1 MKLVESPQSKG
12 TGRDKSGMFSRIWF
26 VILLATLLVSGI
38 TFRMGLWQLDRAQVK
53 ESANDLTVARQ
64 MAPALRNQDWNV
76 TELPDTWL
84 QRKVDLEGRWLHE
97 YTIYLDNRVLKGA
110 TGFYVLTPLQLTNGP
125 VLLVQRGWVPRDRV
139 RSDLLPKVQTP
150 EGQIKLQGKVVMPP
164 SKMMELGASA
174 PASEGFAVLRQNVD
188 LDELRVQTK
197 LPIVASL
204 LQTGEPS
211 EGMLRDWPQAIS
223 GADKN
228 RGYAFQW
235 FALSFLTLC
244 LFLWF
249 QVWKKKSND

>member
-1 MKLVESPQSKG
+1 
-12 TGRDKSGMFSRIWF
+12 
-26 VILLATLLVSGI
+26 
-38 TFRMGLWQLDRAQVK
+38 
-53 ESANDLTVARQ
+53 
-64 MAPALRNQDWNV
+64 
-76 TELPDTWL
+76 
-84 QRKVDLEGRWLHE
+84 
-97 YTIYLDNRVLKGA
+97 
-110 TGFYVLTPLQLTNGP
+110 
-125 VLLVQRGWVPRDRV
+125 
-139 RSDLLPKVQTP
+139 
-150 EGQIKLQGKVVMPP
+150 
-164 SKMMELGASA
+164 MELGASA

-188 LDELRVQTK
+188 LNEFRVQTK
-197 LPIVASL
+197 LPIVASV